1 MASKAQDQ
9 SGKRR
14 TESGRN
20 GANRGGSTDSAA
32 RPRRVEATRQS
43 LAGILTLVLAGHA
56 STRHE
61 LERRTGLGRAMVADR
76 LSTLIDLSLL
86 DESQLGEAKG
96 GRAPRLIQFRAD
108 RGLVLV
114 AFLDK
119 SMLSVGVADLTGRL
133 MIEHH
138 EAIDLADGPAAT
150 LERLITL
157 FDWVLEQHQADREI
171 WGIGI
176 AVPGPVEPSNN
187 EPFASPAFHSLPMWH
202 DHPLVEHLIARYNA
216 PVWVRSNVECMTLGE
231 HEAGGA
237 QGSDSLLF
245 VKLGRGVSAALF
257 VNGHLLRGALGGG
270 GQIGHVV
277 VDEDSAV
284 VCHCGKVGCLEV
296 MAGGDA
302 IARQG
307 VAGAQAGK
315 STELA
320 ETLKSTGTITA
331 NDVGIAAQLGD
342 TFSAELL
349 VRSGRLIGNALS
361 AAVNLV
367 NPAVVVVGGDVAQ
380 TGDLLLSAI
389 RQAVYRHAH
398 PLTTRDLR
406 IIKSQMGSSA
416 GLLGAATVVVDA
428 EFATHELEQW
438 VAFGSPLRHPDFAA
452 QVAAAASRVGTR
464 RARPVPPPAGRAPL
478 ARGRA

>member
-1 MASKAQDQ
+1 MASKAQDRN
-9 SGKRR
+9 GKRR
-14 TESGRN
+14 IGSGRD
-20 GANRGGSTDSAA
+20 GADGVDSAEDLA
-32 RPRRVEATRQS
+32 VKPRRVEATRQS
-43 LAGILTLVLAGHA
+43 LAGILSLVLAGDA
-56 STRHE
+56 NTRHE
-61 LERRTGLGRAMVADR
+61 LEQRTGLGRAIVADR
-76 LSTLIDLSLL
+76 LSTLIDLGLL

-119 SMLSVGVADLTGRL
+119 SMMSVGVADLTGRL
-133 MIEHH
+133 LIEHH

-150 LERLITL
+150 LERLFTL
-157 FDWVLEQHQADREI
+157 FDWVLDQHQADRRI

-176 AVPGPVEPSNN
+176 AVPGPVEPSKG
-187 EPFASPAFHSLPMWH
+187 EPFASPAFHFLPMWH
-202 DHPLVEHLIARYNA
+202 DHPFVEHLIARYNT

-231 HEAGGA
+231 HKAGGA
-237 QGSDSLLF
+237 QGCDSLLF

-257 VNGHLLRGALGGG
+257 VDGRLLRGALGGG

-277 VDEDSAV
+277 VDEDSAE
-284 VCHCGKVGCLEV
+284 VCPCGNVGCLEIL
-296 MAGGDA
+296 AGGDA

-307 VAGAQAGK
+307 LTAAQAGK
-315 STELA
+315 SAELA

-342 TFSAELL
+342 TLSAELL

-361 AAVNLV
+361 AAVNLI
-367 NPAVVVVGGDVAQ
+367 NPAVVVLGGDVAQ

-428 EFATHELEQW
+428 EFATLELEQW
-438 VAFGSPLRHPDFAA
+438 VAFGSPLRHPDFTAR
-452 QVAAAASRVGTR
+452 VAAASSKVVMSAEQ
-464 RARPVPPPAGRAPL
+464 PMPPPAGMAPL
-478 ARGRA
+478 ARG